1 MAVPQIIAGILALTL
16 GRRLFWLFVGVVG
29 FVVGITLAPQFL
41 PAEPAWLTLVIA
53 IAIGLLG
60 ALLAV
65 FVQTVAIALAG
76 FIGGGYIAM
85 SLLSMAVGETGRLA
99 WVAFVVGGILGVIL
113 VTALFDYALII
124 LSSLVGAGLI
134 VQAVDLRPLFAALLF
149 VVLFVA
155 GAGIQAGL
163 WQRRERPKPPPPTQ
177 R

>member
-1 MAVPQIIAGILALTL
+1 MAIPQIIAGILALTL
-16 GRRLFWLFVGVVG
+16 GRKLFWLFVGVVG

-76 FIGGGYIAM
+76 FIGGGYIAL
-85 SLLSMAVGETGRLA
+85 SLLSLAVGETSRLA

-155 GAGIQAGL
+155 GVGIQAGL
-163 WQRRERPKPPPPTQ
+163 WQRRHEPAPPAKT
-177 R
+177 

>member
-1 MAVPQIIAGILALTL
+1 MAMLEIVVGVLALTL
-16 GRRLFWLFVGVVG
+16 GRRLFWLFVGAVG

-41 PAEPAWLTLVIA
+41 PAEPEWLTLAVA
-53 IAIGLLG
+53 LAMGLLG

-65 FVQTVAIALAG
+65 LVQKVAISLAG
-76 FIGGGYIAM
+76 FLGGGYIAM
-85 SLLSMAVGETGRLA
+85 SLLSMAVGDTGRLA

-134 VQAVDLRPLFAALLF
+134 VQAVDLRPLIAALLF

-155 GAGIQAGL
+155 GVGIQAGL
-163 WQRRERPKPPPPTQ
+163 WRRRRRKSAPPART
-177 R
+177 